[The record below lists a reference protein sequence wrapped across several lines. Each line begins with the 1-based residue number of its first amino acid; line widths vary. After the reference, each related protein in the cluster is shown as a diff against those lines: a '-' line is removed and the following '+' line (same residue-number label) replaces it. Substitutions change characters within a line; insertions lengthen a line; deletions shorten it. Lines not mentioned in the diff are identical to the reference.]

1 MGDGAAGG
9 LSPNMVAI
17 LAAILD
23 FSRIRNQVKTMRI
36 NNFLRLTCK
45 IT

>member
-17 LAAILD
+17 LEAILD
-23 FSRIRNQVKTMRI
+23 FFQELEIR
-36 NNFLRLTCK
+36 
-45 IT
+45 